1 MSRGDLI
8 IEGVGAISAASIS
21 ADDEVLS
28 ILMTAPEDV
37 RKARALARDE
47 GYAPYW
53 EHWAAQERKHFAS
66 MPAAQLVLR
75 GG

>member
-53 EHWAAQERKHFAS
+53 EHWSAQEREHFAS